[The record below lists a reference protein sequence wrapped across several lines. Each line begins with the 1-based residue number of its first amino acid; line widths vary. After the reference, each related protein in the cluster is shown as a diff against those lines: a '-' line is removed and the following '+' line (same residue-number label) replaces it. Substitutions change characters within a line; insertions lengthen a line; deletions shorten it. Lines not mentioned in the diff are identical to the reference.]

1 MLLARAVVADE
12 AHEGEE
18 VVAAARVLLH
28 LLVDPLR
35 DVRGQD
41 LHQGGGR
48 QPPHRVV
55 LDSAPGEVGVGHE
68 GKVIDCPEY
77 DNDAYPHVCGVH
89 SMSGP
94 DLMRVPRF
102 SL

>member
-1 MLLARAVVADE
+1 MLLARAVVADQ

-28 LLVDPLR
+28 LLVYPLR

-48 QPPHRVV
+48 QSPHRVV
-55 LDSAPGEVGVGHE
+55 LNSAPGEVGVGHE
-68 GKVIDCPEY
+68 GKVIDCPEHHNNALLCLWSAL
-77 DNDAYPHVCGVH
+77 DVWA
-89 SMSGP
+89 
-94 DLMRVPRF
+94 
-102 SL
+102 